1 MLVRRKQQPS
11 LPNEPPWKHPR
22 GSRLWAAFQEQ
33 AVMLAPPMTSGQ
45 VFLVLVSPV
54 LPSGPPCQARRQVLQ
69 REREAGILWMSVVGM
84 LLGLVQPVNSPVAS
98 RQPSLPNAPPWKHPR
113 GSRLRAAFQEQ
124 AVMLASPITSVQAFL
139 ALVAPVLPSGLP
151 CQVRRRVLPR
161 EGKILRQPVNS
172 LVAFRQP
179 SPPSV
184 LPWKRLQFPRPGA
197 ARQE

>member
-1 MLVRRKQQPS
+1 
-11 LPNEPPWKHPR
+11 
-22 GSRLWAAFQEQ
+22 
-33 AVMLAPPMTSGQ
+33 MLAPPMTSGQ

-69 REREAGILWMSVVGM
+69 REREAGSLWMSVVGM

-124 AVMLASPITSVQAFL
+124 AVMPPCQARRQVLPQLASPMTSVQAFL